1 MAHRSWCSEN
11 GGVPSNERLE
21 FLGDAV
27 LGLIVTDDTYR
38 RFPNLH
44 EGSLAKLRAAV
55 VNTQTLAQV
64 AAELEI
70 GEALLLGNGE
80 ERSGG
85 RSKTS
90 LLADAFEAVV
100 GAVYLDGGWAAA
112 SAVVLPVLDRRITE
126 AAAGPGGHDHKT
138 RLQELA
144 ARHFDAPP
152 VYSVSGEGPDHERW
166 FVASVSLGGSPY
178 GTGEGRTKKQ
188 AEQDAAAA
196 AHEALRAETAAAD
209 TTDNDTLD
217 TADARTT

>member
-21 FLGDAV
+21 YLGDSV

-38 RFPNLH
+38 RFPDLH

-55 VNTQTLAQV
+55 VNTHTLAAV

-70 GEALLLGNGE
+70 GTALLLGNGE

-85 RSKTS
+85 RTKTS
-90 LLADAFEAVV
+90 ILADAFEAVV
-100 GAVYLDGGWAAA
+100 GAVYIDGGWAAA
-112 SAVVLPVLDRRITE
+112 QSFVLPVLGSRIAE
-126 AAAGPGGHDHKT
+126 AALGPGGHDHKT

-152 VYSVSGEGPDHERW
+152 LYSVSGEGPDHERW
-166 FVASVSLGGSPY
+166 FVATVSLGGALY
-178 GTGEGRTKKQ
+178 GEGGGRTQKQ
-188 AEQDAAAA
+188 AEQDAAASAHA
-196 AHEALRAETAAAD
+196 ALLAQESTQHTPGTR
-209 TTDNDTLD
+209 
-217 TADARTT
+217 

>member
-21 FLGDAV
+21 FLGDSV

-38 RFPNLH
+38 RYPDLH

-55 VNTQTLAQV
+55 VNTQALAEV
-64 AAELEI
+64 AAELRI

-85 RSKTS
+85 RTKTS
-90 LLADAFEAVV
+90 ILADAFEAVV
-100 GAVYLDGGWAAA
+100 GAVYLDGGWRAAQA
-112 SAVVLPVLDRRITE
+112 LVLPVLEGRIAE
-126 AAAGPGGHDHKT
+126 AAEGPGGHDHKT

-152 VYSVSGEGPDHERW
+152 LYSVSGEGPDHERW
-166 FVASVSLGGSPY
+166 FVATVSLGGSPY
-178 GTGEGRTKKQ
+178 GEGGGRTKKQ
-188 AEQDAAAA
+188 AEQDAAASA
-196 AHEALRAETAAAD
+196 FEALLTEERQQHTPG
-209 TTDNDTLD
+209 TP
-217 TADARTT
+217 